1 MPEIWFYHLQHQ
13 PLERALPS
21 LLEKAL
27 QRGWR
32 VVVQAAADERLD
44 ALDDMLWTYAEASFL
59 AHGRARDGDA
69 ELQPVYLTTGV
80 ENPNGARLRLF
91 IEAADVAALLSA
103 EPGETY
109 ERLIL
114 LFDGGDEDQLASARA
129 QWKLLKEQGHILAYW
144 QQSERGAWEKR
155 A

>member
-27 QRGWR
+27 ERGWR

-44 ALDDMLWTYAEASFL
+44 AIDDLLWTYADASFL

-69 ELQPVYLTTGV
+69 EMQPVYLTTGS

-91 IEAADVAALLSA
+91 VDGADVEALIA
-103 EPGETY
+103 NDAGAY

-114 LFDGGDEDQLASARA
+114 LFDGGDDEQLTRARA
-129 QWKLLKEQGHILAYW
+129 QWKTLKEQGHTLAYW
-144 QQSERGAWEKR
+144 QQGERGGWEKR

>member
-27 QRGWR
+27 ERGWR

-69 ELQPVYLTTGV
+69 ELQPIYLTTGV

-91 IEAADVAALLSA
+91 IEAADVVALLSA
-103 EPGETY
+103 EPGKTY

-129 QWKLLKEQGHILAYW
+129 QWKLLKEQGYILAYW

>member
-13 PLERALPS
+13 PLEKALPS
-21 LLEKAL
+21 LLEKGL
-27 QRGWR
+27 ERGWR
-32 VVVQAAADERLD
+32 VVVQAGAEERLD
-44 ALDDMLWTYAEASFL
+44 ALDDLLWTYAEASFL

-69 ELQPVYLTTGV
+69 EMQPVYLTTGP

-91 IEAADVAALLSA
+91 IDGADVEVLVA
-103 EPGETY
+103 GGTYETY

-114 LFDGGDEDQLASARA
+114 LFDGSDEDQLTSARA
-129 QWKLLKEQGHILAYW
+129 QWKTLKDQGHTLAYW
-144 QQSERGAWEKR
+144 QQGERGGWEKR